1 MADTTV
7 RDPGHRGGTDS
18 STCLVFFRAS
28 AGVAFQPC
36 LCDSQKLSLQKYNVC
51 NEMNDYKITKLTLK
65 VNLNFCLVKMSLI
78 D

>member
-7 RDPGHRGGTDS
+7 RGPGHSGGTDS
-18 STCLVFFRAS
+18 STCLVFFRAR

-36 LCDSQKLSLQKYNVC
+36 LCDSQKLSLQKCNVC
-51 NEMNDYKITKLTLK
+51 NEMNDYKITKLTLN
-65 VNLNFCLVKMSLI
+65 VNLNFCLVEMLLI

>member
-1 MADTTV
+1 MADTIV
-7 RDPGHRGGTDS
+7 RDPGHRGGADS

-28 AGVAFQPC
+28 AVVAFQPC

-65 VNLNFCLVKMSLI
+65 VNLNFYLVRMSLI